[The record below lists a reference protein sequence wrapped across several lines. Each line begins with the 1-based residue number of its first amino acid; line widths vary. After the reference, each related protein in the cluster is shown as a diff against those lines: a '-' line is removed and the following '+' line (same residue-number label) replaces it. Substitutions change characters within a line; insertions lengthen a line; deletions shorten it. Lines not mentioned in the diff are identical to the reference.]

1 MALGPRNAW
10 QRALAFPN
18 EVGPLVLDAVFAR
31 LRNIERHGSDAPLVA
46 IAQVNAPER
55 LLDLAKDLI
64 LGARA
69 VPAWASAFLR
79 GAPAE
84 VRTDVFERA
93 WALLQSAQ
101 YLNLAPSAL
110 GPLADRSQT
119 QRCVAVWL
127 QHCIERRK
135 KLTDVDLERGSQLG

>member
-1 MALGPRNAW
+1 MRPNASWTLPRISSWGHA
-10 QRALAFPN
+10 RCPP
-18 EVGPLVLDAVFAR
+18 GPLRFFA
-31 LRNIERHGSDAPLVA
+31 
-46 IAQVNAPER
+46 
-55 LLDLAKDLI
+55 
-64 LGARA
+64 
-69 VPAWASAFLR
+69 

-135 KLTDVDLERGSQLG
+135 KLTDVDHERGSQLG